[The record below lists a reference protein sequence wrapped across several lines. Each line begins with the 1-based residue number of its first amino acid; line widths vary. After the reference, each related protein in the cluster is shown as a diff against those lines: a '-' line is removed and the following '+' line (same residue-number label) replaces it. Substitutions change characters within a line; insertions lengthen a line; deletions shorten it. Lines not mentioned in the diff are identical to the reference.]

1 MSVFFYSPKTFIS
14 IGNVKGQSLKS
25 FINIGNVKGQSLKAF
40 VGFQFNITISE
51 PIGPIEAGYADITW
65 MYNDSIKTAIGTFN
79 YPLYNN
85 ARFKLIATNQVKNP
99 DNMPIINPQDR
110 DYIT

>member
-1 MSVFFYSPKTFIS
+1 MSIIYK
-14 IGNVKGQSLKS
+14 SLEAS
-25 FINIGNVKGQSLKAF
+25 TNIGNTKGKSLSQSTSI
-40 VGFQFNITISE
+40 GFAKSASFSSSTILGNCKSISAE
-51 PIGPIEAGYADITW
+51 TGVEAGYADITW
-65 MYNDSIKTAIGTFN
+65 VYDTPTNSAIGTFN

-99 DNMPIINPQDR
+99 DNIPIINPQDR